1 MTMEFRRIAA
11 ALGAL
16 ALLASSP
23 VWAMTLEEK
32 AGQVLALSFSG
43 TSLDEE
49 TRFRL
54 EEIKP
59 GGLILYGKNVES
71 LSQVRS
77 LLSSIR
83 ERVRLDIPL
92 MVAVDQEG
100 GTVARIR
107 GHGADFPGNMALGAT
122 GDPDL
127 AERQG
132 FIMGR
137 QLKSL
142 GIDLDYAP
150 VVDVNSNPSNPII
163 GVRSFGDDVATVSSM
178 GASMIKG
185 FSRARMGCSAKHFP
199 GHGDVDIDS
208 HLGLPVLNRSLESMR
223 YLEFP
228 PFRSAVEAGVPAV
241 MTAHIVVP
249 SLTGE
254 LPATLSPEAI
264 SLLRDEMGFEGVV
277 LSDSM
282 GMRAISNGWGVPDAV
297 VMALRAGVDFVLLG
311 ADPAFPPEGH
321 REVRDRIVEAV
332 RSGELDKARLD
343 DAVERILRWKDDMGL
358 FSGEVRPDWVGG
370 SALAEEIAS
379 RSVTL
384 IRSDGPPPPLRKG
397 DHVTLIWPEKRV
409 AAAELLLSRLS
420 DLGVSGRIVL
430 FGGRTAPDV
439 NVNDIKGPVL
449 MGCYDLV
456 RDEPSASF
464 LREVLEEKP
473 DCVSLSMKTPY
484 DLTVLPEAETAL
496 ACFGDTPPTLEALA
510 SILLGEIRP
519 SGHLPVELP
528 GLYPRGWG
536 VSWSSR

>member
-1 MTMEFRRIAA
+1 MTFRRIVA

-23 VWAMTLEEK
+23 VFAMTLEEK

-43 TSLDEE
+43 TSLDGE
-49 TRFRL
+49 TRSRL

-77 LLSSIR
+77 LLSCIR
-83 ERVRLDIPL
+83 ETIRLDVPL

-122 GDPDL
+122 GDHDL

-163 GVRSFGDDVATVSSM
+163 GLRSFGDDVAVVSSM

-185 FSRARMGCSAKHFP
+185 FSRAQMGCSAKHFP

-208 HLGLPVLNRSLESMR
+208 HLGLPVLDRSLDSMR
-223 YLEFP
+223 ALELP
-228 PFRSAVEAGVPAV
+228 PFRNAVEAGIPAV

-254 LPATLSPEAI
+254 LPATLSFEAI
-264 SLLRDEMGFEGVV
+264 SLLREELGFEGVV

-332 RSGELDKARLD
+332 HSGELDKARLD

-358 FSGEVRPDWVGG
+358 SSGEDRPDWVDG

-384 IRSDGPPPPLRKG
+384 IRSDGPPPLRKG
-397 DHVTLIWPEKRV
+397 DHVTLIWPEKKAV
-409 AAAELLLSRLS
+409 AAEILLKRLS
-420 DLGVSGRIVL
+420 DLGVSGRIVK
-430 FGGRTAPDV
+430 FGGRILPEVEADE
-439 NVNDIKGPVL
+439 IRGPVL

-456 RDEPSASF
+456 RDEASASF
-464 LREVLEEKP
+464 LREILEERP

-484 DLTVLPEAETAL
+484 DLTVLPEAKTAL
-496 ACFGDTPPTLEALA
+496 ACYGDTPPTLKALA
-510 SILLGEIRP
+510 AILLGEIRP
-519 SGHLPVELP
+519 SGRLPVELP

-536 VSWSSR
+536 ASWSSR

>member
-1 MTMEFRRIAA
+1 MTMTFRRIAA

-23 VWAMTLEEK
+23 VFAMTLEEK

-43 TSLDEE
+43 TSLDGE
-49 TRFRL
+49 TRSRL

-77 LLSSIR
+77 LLSCLR
-83 ERVRLDIPL
+83 ETVRLDVPL

-163 GVRSFGDDVATVSSM
+163 GVRSFGDDIAAVSSM

-185 FSRARMGCSAKHFP
+185 FSSARMGCSAKHFP

-208 HLGLPVLNRSLESMR
+208 HLGLPVLDRSLDSMR
-223 YLEFP
+223 ALELP

-254 LPATLSPEAI
+254 LPATLSPEAM
-264 SLLRDEMGFEGVV
+264 SLLRGEMGFEGVV

-282 GMRAISNGWGVPDAV
+282 GMRAISNGWGVLDAV

-358 FSGEVRPDWVGG
+358 SSGEDRPDWADG

-384 IRSDGPPPPLRKG
+384 IRSGGTPPLRKG
-397 DHVTLIWPEKRV
+397 DHVTLIWPEKKA
-409 AAAELLLSRLS
+409 AAAEILLSRLS
-420 DLGVSGRIVL
+420 DLGVSGSIEL
-430 FGGRTAPDV
+430 FGGRTVPDV
-439 NVNDIKGPVL
+439 NVDEIRGPVL

-456 RDEPSASF
+456 RDEASASF
-464 LREVLEEKP
+464 LREILEERP

-496 ACFGDTPPTLEALA
+496 ACYGDTPPTLKALA
-510 SILLGEIRP
+510 AILLGEIRP
-519 SGHLPVELP
+519 SGRLPVELP

>member
-1 MTMEFRRIAA
+1 MTFRRIAA
-11 ALGAL
+11 ALGGL

-23 VWAMTLEEK
+23 VFAMTLEEK

-43 TSLDEE
+43 TSLDGE
-49 TRFRL
+49 TRSRL

-77 LLSSIR
+77 LLSCIR
-83 ERVRLDIPL
+83 ETVRLDLPL

-150 VVDVNSNPSNPII
+150 VVDVNSNSSNPII
-163 GVRSFGDDVATVSSM
+163 GVRSFGDDVAVVSSM
-178 GASMIKG
+178 GASIIKG

-208 HLGLPVLNRSLESMR
+208 HLGLPVLDRSLESMR
-223 YLEFP
+223 ALEFP

-254 LPATLSPEAI
+254 LPATLSPEAM
-264 SLLRDEMGFEGVV
+264 SLLREELGFEGVV

-282 GMRAISNGWGVPDAV
+282 GMRAISNEWGVPDAV

-332 RSGELDKARLD
+332 DSGELDKGRLD
-343 DAVERILRWKDDMGL
+343 DAVERILRWKYDMGL
-358 FSGEVRPDWVGG
+358 SSGEDRPDWVDG

-384 IRSDGPPPPLRKG
+384 IRSDGPPPLRKG
-397 DHVTLIWPEKRV
+397 DHVTLIWPEKKAV
-409 AAAELLLSRLS
+409 AAEILLRRLS
-420 DLGVSGRIVL
+420 DLGVSGSIEL
-430 FGGRTAPDV
+430 FGGRAVPDV
-439 NVNDIKGPVL
+439 NVDEIKGPVL

-456 RDEPSASF
+456 RDEPSVSF
-464 LREVLEEKP
+464 LRKILEERP

-496 ACFGDTPPTLEALA
+496 ACYGDTPPTLKALA
-510 SILLGEIRP
+510 AILLGEIRP
-519 SGHLPVELP
+519 SGRLPVELP

>member
-1 MTMEFRRIAA
+1 MTVPFRRIAA
-11 ALGAL
+11 ALGAS

-23 VWAMTLEEK
+23 IWAMSLEEK

-49 TRFRL
+49 TRSRI
-54 EEIKP
+54 EELKP

-77 LLSSIR
+77 LLSHIR
-83 ERVRLDIPL
+83 ETVRLDVPL

-163 GVRSFGDDVATVSSM
+163 GVRSFGDDVAEASSM

-208 HLGLPVLNRSLESMR
+208 HLGLPVLDRSLESMR
-223 YLEFP
+223 SLELP

-254 LPATLSPEAI
+254 LPATLSPGAI
-264 SLLRDEMGFEGVV
+264 SLLREELGFEGVV

-311 ADPAFPPEGH
+311 ADPAFPPERHG
-321 REVRDRIVEAV
+321 EVRDRIVEAV

-343 DAVERILRWKDDMGL
+343 DAVERILRWKDEMGL
-358 FSGEVRPDWVGG
+358 SSGEDRPDWMDG
-370 SALAEEIAS
+370 SDLAEEIAS

-384 IRSDGPPPPLRKG
+384 LRSEGPPPLRKG
-397 DHVTLIWPEKRV
+397 DHVTLIWPEKRG

-430 FGGRTAPDV
+430 FGGRPLPDF
-439 NVNDIKGPVL
+439 KSSEMRGPVL

-456 RDEPSASF
+456 RDEAFASF
-464 LREVLEEKP
+464 LREVLEERP
-473 DCVSLSMKTPY
+473 DSVSLSMKTPY
-484 DLTVLPEAETAL
+484 DLTVLPEVETAL
-496 ACFGDTPPTLEALA
+496 ACYGDTPPTLKALA
-510 SILLGEIRP
+510 SVLLGEIRP
-519 SGHLPVELP
+519 SGRLPVELP

-536 VSWSSR
+536 ASWSSR

>member
-1 MTMEFRRIAA
+1 M
-11 ALGAL
+11 
-16 ALLASSP
+16 S
-23 VWAMTLEEK
+23 LEEK

-49 TRFRL
+49 TRSRI
-54 EEIKP
+54 EELKP

-77 LLSSIR
+77 LLSHIR
-83 ERVRLDIPL
+83 ETVRLDVPL

-163 GVRSFGDDVATVSSM
+163 GVRSFGDDVAEASSM

-208 HLGLPVLNRSLESMR
+208 HLGLPVLDRSLESMR
-223 YLEFP
+223 SLELP

-254 LPATLSPEAI
+254 LPATLSPGAI
-264 SLLRDEMGFEGVV
+264 SLLREELGFAGVV

-311 ADPAFPPEGH
+311 ADPAFPPERHG
-321 REVRDRIVEAV
+321 EVRDRIVEAV

-343 DAVERILRWKDDMGL
+343 DAVERILRWKDEMGL
-358 FSGEVRPDWVGG
+358 SSGEDRPDWVDG
-370 SALAEEIAS
+370 SDLAEEIAS

-384 IRSDGPPPPLRKG
+384 LRSEGPPPLRKG
-397 DHVTLIWPEKRV
+397 DHVTLIWPEKKAV
-409 AAAELLLSRLS
+409 AAEILLKRLS
-420 DLGVSGRIVL
+420 DLGVSGRIVK
-430 FGGRTAPDV
+430 FGGRILPEVEADE
-439 NVNDIKGPVL
+439 IRGPVL
-449 MGCYDLV
+449 MGSYDLV
-456 RDEPSASF
+456 RDKAFASF
-464 LREVLEEKP
+464 LREILEERP

-484 DLTVLPEAETAL
+484 DLTVLPEVETAL
-496 ACFGDTPPTLEALA
+496 ACYGDTPPTLKALA
-510 SILLGEIRP
+510 SVLLGEIRP
-519 SGHLPVELP
+519 SGRLPVELP

>member
-1 MTMEFRRIAA
+1 VTMTFRRIAA

-23 VWAMTLEEK
+23 VFAMTLEEK

-43 TSLDEE
+43 TSLDGE
-49 TRFRL
+49 TRSRL

-77 LLSSIR
+77 LLSCIR
-83 ERVRLDIPL
+83 ETVRLDLPL

-122 GDPDL
+122 GDPGL

-150 VVDVNSNPSNPII
+150 VVDVNSNSSNPII
-163 GVRSFGDDVATVSSM
+163 GVRSFGDDVAVVSSM

-185 FSRARMGCSAKHFP
+185 FSRAQMGCSAKHFP

-208 HLGLPVLNRSLESMR
+208 HLGLPVLDRSLDSMR
-223 YLEFP
+223 ALEFP

-264 SLLRDEMGFEGVV
+264 SLLREELGFEGVV

-297 VMALRAGVDFVLLG
+297 VMALKAGVDFVLLG

-358 FSGEVRPDWVGG
+358 SSGEDRPDWVDG

-384 IRSDGPPPPLRKG
+384 IRSDGPPPLRKG
-397 DHVTLIWPEKRV
+397 DHVTLIWPEKKAV
-409 AAAELLLSRLS
+409 AAEILLRRLS
-420 DLGVSGRIVL
+420 DLGVSGSIEL
-430 FGGRTAPDV
+430 FGGRTVPDV
-439 NVNDIKGPVL
+439 NVDEIRGPVL

-456 RDEPSASF
+456 RDEPSVSF
-464 LREVLEEKP
+464 LRRILEERP
-473 DCVSLSMKTPY
+473 DCVSLAMKTPY

-496 ACFGDTPPTLEALA
+496 ACYGDTPPTLKALA
-510 SILLGEIRP
+510 AILLGEIRP
-519 SGHLPVELP
+519 SGRLPVELP